1 VLAYRAV
8 RDAYTRVAR
17 EGTSGYALRDLM
29 AVYRELPGMAG
40 LEELYDLERRTTEP
54 GT

>member
-1 VLAYRAV
+1 V
-8 RDAYTRVAR
+8 RDAYAALRR
-17 EGTSGYALRDLM
+17 DGSSGHALRDLM
-29 AVYRELPGMAG
+29 TVYRELPGMAG